1 MTTPSFPPLMSGR
14 AVTGAT
20 HPFDMACTLAAEG
33 CDAGL
38 IVHNLTANHLMAAIV
53 LAPEVPLAEAMVML
67 PTCGV
72 GFQNAFGALAPPEV
86 AVHLEWSGGLR
97 LNGASCGRLR
107 VAAGGTDPDV
117 EPDWLVIGLDLPLM
131 QIAERPGDQPDQ
143 TSLYDEGCAELD
155 PVELLEAW
163 ARHSLVWINT
173 WEDAG
178 PRALHAEWRGLAW
191 RMGEEITQ
199 NGRTGTFQGVDDRFG
214 MLLRE
219 GDTTHLIPLTTL
231 LETQS

>member
-1 MTTPSFPPLMSGR
+1 MSGR

-20 HPFDMACTLAAEG
+20 HPFDAACALAAEG

-86 AVHLEWSGGLR
+86 AVQLEWSGAIR

-107 VAAGGTDPDV
+107 VAAGGTDPEV
-117 EPDWLVIGLDLPLM
+117 EPDWLVIGLDLPLL
-131 QIAERPGDQPDQ
+131 QITERPGDQPDQ
-143 TSLYDEGCAELD
+143 TTLYDEGCAEVD

-191 RMGEEITQ
+191 RMGEEVTQ
-199 NGRTGTFQGVDDRFG
+199 SGHTGTFQGVDDRFG
-214 MLLRE
+214 MLLRVE
-219 GDTTHLIPLTTL
+219 DTTHLIPLTAL
-231 LETQS
+231 LETQP

>member
-1 MTTPSFPPLMSGR
+1 MSGR

-20 HPFDMACTLAAEG
+20 HPFDAACALAAEG

-86 AVHLEWSGGLR
+86 AVQLEWSGAIR

-107 VAAGGTDPDV
+107 VAAGGTDPEV
-117 EPDWLVIGLDLPLM
+117 EPDWLVIGLDLPLL
-131 QIAERPGDQPDQ
+131 QITERPGDQPDQ
-143 TSLYDEGCAELD
+143 TTLYDEGCAEVD

-191 RMGEEITQ
+191 RMGEEVTQ
-199 NGRTGTFQGVDDRFG
+199 NGLTGTFQGVDDRFG
-214 MLLRE
+214 MLLRVE
-219 GDTTHLIPLTTL
+219 DTTHLIPLTAL
-231 LETQS
+231 LETQP